1 MSQSNTATAVNR
13 DKERADRV
21 RQRCGRFR
29 ILIIGRA
36 NAGKTSI
43 LQKVCNTM
51 EQAEIFNSKGEKVRK
66 LWIKHCIAANYGRA
80 DQCLSR
86 GALCGCK
93 LPRSVADHDYE
104 LVFAQRGLHNIENE
118 MVFRSNPGFIFH
130 DSRGFEAGG
139 KAELDAVKAFVARR
153 SKEKDLKRQ
162 VHAIW

>member
-1 MSQSNTATAVNR
+1 MSQSNTATAVDR

-21 RQRCGRFR
+21 RQKCGRFR

-51 EQAEIFNSKGEKVRK
+51 EQAEIFSSKGEKVRN
-66 LWIKHCIAANYGRA
+66 LWIRYCIAADYGRT
-80 DQCLSR
+80 DRCVSR
-86 GALCGCK
+86 GALCRCK
-93 LPRSVADHDYE
+93 LPWSVADRDYE
-104 LVFAQRGLHNIENE
+104 LVFGQRGLHDIENE

-139 KAELDAVKAFVARR
+139 KAELNAVKDFVTQR
-153 SKEKDLKRQ
+153 SKEKKLERQ